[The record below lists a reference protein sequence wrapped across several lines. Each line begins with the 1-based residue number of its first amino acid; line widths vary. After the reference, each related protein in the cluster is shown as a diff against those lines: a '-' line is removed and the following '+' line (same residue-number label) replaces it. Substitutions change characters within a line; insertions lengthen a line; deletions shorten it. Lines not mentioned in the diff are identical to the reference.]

1 MNNINDVDTHH
12 FFALDR
18 VALAFVSLDLVTTC
32 GSVMSLGF
40 FITLCTNRRNQV
52 EIRVS
57 GDQKQYQN
65 EK

>member
-1 MNNINDVDTHH
+1 
-12 FFALDR
+12 
-18 VALAFVSLDLVTTC
+18 VSLDLVTTC

>member
-12 FFALDR
+12 FFALDQ
-18 VALAFVSLDLVTTC
+18 VALSFVSLDLVTMVTTC

-40 FITLCTNRRNQV
+40 FIPTT

-57 GDQKQYQN
+57 GDQKQYRN